1 MSQRVSF
8 VLSELGKKAGTPE
21 PEASSHHV
29 VSVEAPTLP
38 RRRAGLCVV
47 ACALCWGLSTIGLA
61 VAIVAAGRDV
71 WGQTL
76 AASFLLR
83 SVRKETGVCSLRVF
97 ASDCTATKLQLHVSL
112 GLLLE
117 GIVDE
122 SEIQVDGGDGEFT
135 VKLDSCGTALAST
148 IVSES
153 VVAAWKGKL
162 SLIRSCNLFVS
173 NVRPQGGA
181 GRRRPADT
189 ETEEG
194 RAAEPAGRED
204 DARVATARGTL
215 TRGRG
220 DTSVVKAV
228 SKSKN

>member
-1 MSQRVSF
+1 M
-8 VLSELGKKAGTPE
+8 LSELAKKAGAPE

-38 RRRAGLCVV
+38 RRRAGICVV

-71 WGQTL
+71 WGQTF

-83 SVRKETGVCSLRVF
+83 SVRKETGTCALRVF
-97 ASDCTATKLQLHVSL
+97 ASDCAVSKLQLHVSL

-122 SEIQVDGGDGEFT
+122 DQIVVEGADGEFT

-162 SLIRSCNLFVS
+162 ALIRSCNLFVS
-173 NVRPQGGA
+173 NVRPSA
-181 GRRRPADT
+181 SLGRRRPADT
-189 ETEEG
+189 ETQEG
-194 RAAEPAGRED
+194 GTAEQPAGREE
-204 DARVATARGTL
+204 DAGVEETRRIAAGGGRSEKLAAT
-215 TRGRG
+215 
-220 DTSVVKAV
+220 V
-228 SKSKN
+228 SKRQTSP